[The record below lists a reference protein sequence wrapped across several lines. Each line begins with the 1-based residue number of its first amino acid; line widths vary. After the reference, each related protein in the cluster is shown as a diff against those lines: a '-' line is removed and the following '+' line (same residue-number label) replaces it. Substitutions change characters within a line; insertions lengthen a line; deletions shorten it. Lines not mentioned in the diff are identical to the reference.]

1 MNFSTIYSLCLFF
14 NFICLEYI
22 VFVIFLPVFIS
33 CEIPHVTGYIVLL
46 SKYYSIIELYNLFSY
61 FEF

>member
-14 NFICLEYI
+14 NFIYLEYI
-22 VFVIFLPVFIS
+22 VFVIFLSVFIS
-33 CEIPHVTGYIVLL
+33 CEIPPVTGYIVLL
-46 SKYYSIIELYNLFSY
+46 SKYSSIIELYNSFSY